1 MNDTYRSPITKDEMI
16 LLLVKELVGHNIDV
30 CKLII
35 QNKRSLEAKETV
47 DYYHDRWE
55 NIAGSYYR
63 VRDTDQDKYSLIW
76 DYSKYII
83 KKDHNPIF
91 YNLTG
96 ISYQVVDLIRQLI
109 KLHKIDADNTHIE
122 DYQLWLARDDK
133 LYSILADK
141 IMRAMKPN

>member
-1 MNDTYRSPITKDEMI
+1 MNDIYRAPITKDEMI

-96 ISYQVVDLIRQLI
+96 ISYQVVDLIHQLI
-109 KLHKIDADNTHIE
+109 KLHRVDSENSRIE
-122 DYQLWLARDDK
+122 DYKHWLERDDK
-133 LYSILADK
+133 LYSILVDK
-141 IMRAMKPN
+141 IMRTMKPN

>member
-1 MNDTYRSPITKDEMI
+1 MNDIYRAPITKDEMI

-91 YNLTG
+91 YNIYPHNYLK
-96 ISYQVVDLIRQLI
+96 V
-109 KLHKIDADNTHIE
+109 
-122 DYQLWLARDDK
+122 
-133 LYSILADK
+133 
-141 IMRAMKPN
+141 

>member
-96 ISYQVVDLIRQLI
+96 ISHQVVDLIHQLI
-109 KLHKIDADNTHIE
+109 KLHKIDADDMHIE

-141 IMRAMKPN
+141 IMRTMKLY

>member
-109 KLHKIDADNTHIE
+109 KLHKIDVDNTHIE
-122 DYQLWLARDDK
+122 DYQLWLARDDQ